1 MVALPSRHRSLFLL
15 VGVVTLQV
23 LLLAVQIKSDSQ
35 SRLIRVWSV
44 SAASPVERSGAWGIG
59 KIRGTWRHYFALS
72 DAARENEALRREN
85 GELKLEI
92 MQLQGK
98 SAEADRLAALLN
110 FKQKQAK
117 VKMVTARVIASNPD
131 ANSAVIYID
140 QGAHDDIKKGMGV
153 ITPEGVVGRVIEA
166 FRDTS
171 QVMLITDRE
180 SGVGAMIANSR
191 VQSPV
196 SGTGEPL
203 LAMNFVGN
211 DEEVSVGQRVITSG
225 MDRIFPKDLPVGIIS
240 SVKPGAERKQIRVK
254 PAVNL
259 EKLEEVIVLLTRDP
273 LDLSK
278 PEAAAQQDD
287 GAFAPAGAGTTT
299 SGQPTA
305 SATTAKPTDKRP

>member
-1 MVALPSRHRSLFLL
+1 MVALPSRHRSLVLL
-15 VGVVTLQV
+15 VGVVIVQV

-59 KIRGTWRHYFALS
+59 KVRDTWRHYFALS
-72 DAARENEALRREN
+72 DAARENEQLRREN
-85 GELKLEI
+85 GELKLEV
-92 MQLQGK
+92 MQLQAK

-110 FKQKQAK
+110 FKRSQSK

-131 ANSAVIYID
+131 ANSAMIYID
-140 QGAHDDIKKGMGV
+140 QGAHDEIKKGMGV
-153 ITPEGVVGRVIEA
+153 ITPEGVVGKVIEV

-180 SGVGAMIANSR
+180 SGVGAMIENSR

-203 LAMNFVGN
+203 LAMKFVGN
-211 DEEVSVGQRVITSG
+211 DEEVSVGQRVVTSG
-225 MDRIFPKDLPVGIIS
+225 MDRIFPKDLPVGVIS

-254 PAVNL
+254 PSANL
-259 EKLEEVIVLLTRDP
+259 EQLEEVIVLLTKDP
-273 LDLSK
+273 LDLTKAEPVSQNGERHLVA
-278 PEAAAQQDD
+278 PSTTSAAA
-287 GAFAPAGAGTTT
+287 
-299 SGQPTA
+299 
-305 SATTAKPTDKRP
+305 TAKPTDKQP

>member
-35 SRLIRVWSV
+35 SRLIRVWTV

-59 KIRGTWRHYFALS
+59 KVRNTWRHYFALS
-72 DAARENEALRREN
+72 DAARENEELRREN
-85 GELKLEI
+85 GELKLEV

-98 SAEADRLAALLN
+98 SAEADRLAALLS

-117 VKMVTARVIASNPD
+117 VRMVTARVIASNPD

-140 QGAHDDIKKGMGV
+140 QGSRDEIRRGMGV

-203 LAMNFVGN
+203 LAMKFVGN
-211 DEEVSVGQRVITSG
+211 DEEVSVGQYVVTSG

-254 PAVNL
+254 PSANL
-259 EKLEEVIVLLTRDP
+259 EKLEEVIVLLTKDP

-278 PEAAAQQDD
+278 PETTSQNSDGSGAAA
-287 GAFAPAGAGTTT
+287 GAAASA
-299 SGQPTA
+299 QPTA
-305 SATTAKPTDKRP
+305 AATTAKPTEKHP